1 MAACDND
8 HRMQPKPRG
17 RGGSPGNRSLRL
29 PGCCRYAGEIPH
41 PGSSGAFTRI
51 GASGLGLDVVSL
63 RLSFPAHNTLLRAPA
78 GALQTGPIHDAR
90 PTGSRNRCDST
101 AQMDSFHSHHLDRVG
116 SEPLFAL
123 YGPCEAEDSTIVPA
137 TGSERSRASTG
148 APVGNRDAWK
158 HGRHSLGPRALES
171 AAAQHGTCVASLLHG
186 IAVRQPE
193 CPESHGKPRNK
204 RQHAISRL
212 ENGQQLKNGGFL
224 GKIMVA
230 EEGSMD
236 ASYPIDNL
244 GYI

>member
-1 MAACDND
+1 
-8 HRMQPKPRG
+8 MQPKPRG

-212 ENGQQLKNGGFL
+212 ENGQQLKNGGFP

-230 EEGSMD
+230 EEEHI
-236 ASYPIDNL
+236 ANI
-244 GYI
+244 